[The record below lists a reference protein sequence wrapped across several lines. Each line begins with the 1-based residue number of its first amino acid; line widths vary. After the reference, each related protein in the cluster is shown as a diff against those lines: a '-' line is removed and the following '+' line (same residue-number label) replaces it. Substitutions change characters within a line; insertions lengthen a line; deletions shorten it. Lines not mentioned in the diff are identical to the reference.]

1 MPKLVES
8 VLKHVI
14 SASTLRSHG
23 MLVRS
28 LSITSPLAVK
38 PLPPRMKIDEHDLIE
53 NFLKGSGPGGQKIV
67 SSLPPDPLGHGY
79 EMLTIRSQNKTSS
92 AVQLLH
98 KPTGIVIK
106 CQATR
111 SRIQNRKTARQLLAE
126 KLEEREKGGESRTAI
141 KAERVMKKKASSAKK
156 SRRKYRALE
165 EERRSGIGR
174 KEGLVAVDGAESRGF
189 DVDGGFGKT

>member
-1 MPKLVES
+1 
-8 VLKHVI
+8 
-14 SASTLRSHG
+14 
-23 MLVRS
+23 
-28 LSITSPLAVK
+28 
-38 PLPPRMKIDEHDLIE
+38 
-53 NFLKGSGPGGQKIV
+53 
-67 SSLPPDPLGHGY
+67 
-79 EMLTIRSQNKTSS
+79 MLTIRSQNKTSS

>member
-1 MPKLVES
+1 
-8 VLKHVI
+8 
-14 SASTLRSHG
+14 
-23 MLVRS
+23 
-28 LSITSPLAVK
+28 
-38 PLPPRMKIDEHDLIE
+38 
-53 NFLKGSGPGGQKIV
+53 
-67 SSLPPDPLGHGY
+67 
-79 EMLTIRSQNKTSS
+79 MLTIRSQNKTSS

-165 EERRSGIGR
+165 EERNSGVAR
-174 KEGLVAVDGAESRGF
+174 KDGLVAEDGQKAVDF
-189 DVDGGFGKT
+189 DADDDSGKT